1 MIHKSLL
8 LIFLLILN
16 KMLFMVLKFLFHLS
30 RFNQTYRIGNATFV
44 STCTLSMW
52 KYLNQFSFT
61 TKNHFVMLFQ
71 VYVCLSL
78 FHCCLKIY
86 FLYAYDR
93 VKKKPITFL
102 IGAVIICNVNLIKLR
117 LVNLLLYDTVDKI

>member
-1 MIHKSLL
+1 
-8 LIFLLILN
+8 
-16 KMLFMVLKFLFHLS
+16 
-30 RFNQTYRIGNATFV
+30 
-44 STCTLSMW
+44 
-52 KYLNQFSFT
+52 
-61 TKNHFVMLFQ
+61 MLFQ

-93 VKKKPITFL
+93 VKKKPIIFL